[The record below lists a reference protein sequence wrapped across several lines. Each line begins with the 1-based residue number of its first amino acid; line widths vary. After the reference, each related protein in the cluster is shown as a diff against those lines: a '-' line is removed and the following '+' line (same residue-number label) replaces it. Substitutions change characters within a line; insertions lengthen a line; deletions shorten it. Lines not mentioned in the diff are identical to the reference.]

1 MRLDLSSVLI
11 SSHAN
16 KINIGTITLDLSYY
30 NSPAERVSRKSL
42 PVLQD
47 VKATCAF
54 YSGRNCYSHWNGTVL
69 YSNKNCSCARCM
81 TRLLAQPSYDV
92 SGNDFTVT
100 GIAKVGVTVHLIVK
114 IADLSF
120 SDSNE

>member
-1 MRLDLSSVLI
+1 MQCTCHTRLSFNDS
-11 SSHAN
+11 
-16 KINIGTITLDLSYY
+16 
-30 NSPAERVSRKSL
+30 
-42 PVLQD
+42 
-47 VKATCAF
+47 
-54 YSGRNCYSHWNGTVL
+54 
-69 YSNKNCSCARCM
+69 M

-120 SDSNE
+120 SDSNEQLNTGVLPYANLTLDPSLFSRFKCRASNLMS